1 MALTARIKNLWS
13 KARTI
18 DKPYAEVTANDWTF
32 RVLKAYQSRA
42 NEKTN
47 EYARYLCAV
56 RSPFTYNSWDLGDTY
71 IKDIP
76 ATPAFIAALNER
88 ERLEA
93 EASK

>member
-1 MALTARIKNLWS
+1 MALTSRIKNLWA

-18 DKPYAEVTANDWTF
+18 DKPYAEITHNDWTF
-32 RVLKAYQSRA
+32 RILKAYQNRV

-47 EYARYLCAV
+47 EFARYLCAV
-56 RSPFTYNSWDLGDTY
+56 RSPFTYNSWDIGDTY

-76 ATPAFIAALNER
+76 ATPIFIAILEER
-88 ERLEA
+88 ERAEA